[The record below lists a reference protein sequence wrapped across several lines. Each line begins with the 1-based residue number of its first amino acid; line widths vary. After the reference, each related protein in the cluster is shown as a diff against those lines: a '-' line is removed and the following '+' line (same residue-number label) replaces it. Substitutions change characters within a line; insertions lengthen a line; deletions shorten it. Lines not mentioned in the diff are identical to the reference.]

1 MLSLLPS
8 PWFFTFTLNMWCPVQ
23 ILATLAGWLK
33 VSHGSTH
40 GGFAEFGNLYP
51 KHCERKE
58 EAGNLL
64 SISTPCM
71 SCRNIPV
78 TKILPFLYLGNEE
91 DSQDIGTLQS
101 IGIDFVM
108 NVSETAAD
116 SPHVITTHYM
126 KIPVRDSTSENIVD
140 WFQSAFNFIDRVRT
154 CDGKVLVHCVGG
166 VSRSAT
172 IAVGYVMR
180 HMQLSLDNAYRFV
193 KDKRPT
199 ISPNLNFMGQLL
211 QYEKQLADNGSIKIT
226 DASNR

>member
-1 MLSLLPS
+1 MRTKPGSLGL
-8 PWFFTFTLNMWCPVQ
+8 C
-23 ILATLAGWLK
+23 ATIDLIASERK
-33 VSHGSTH
+33 FVKSRKKK
-40 GGFAEFGNLYP
+40 GGFADFGNRYP
-51 KHCERKE
+51 KYCERKQE
-58 EAGNLL
+58 SGNLL

-71 SCRNIPV
+71 SCRDVPV

-91 DSQDIGTLQS
+91 NSQDVKTLQS
-101 IGIDFVM
+101 TGIDFVM

-116 SPHVITTHYM
+116 SPHVIRTHYL
-126 KIPVRDSTSENIVD
+126 KIPVRDTISENIVD
-140 WFQSAFNFIDRVRT
+140 WFQSAFDFIDRVRS
-154 CDGKVLVHCVGG
+154 CDGRVLVHCVGG

-211 QYEKQLADNGSIKIT
+211 QYEKQLAEKGEKQLTEIN
-226 DASNR
+226 SNVIS